1 MTKNSTKFC
10 TCEKAYKE
18 GDMKVKNYDH
28 IIGNYWEPANDFYYL
43 KI

>member
-28 IIGNYWEPANDFYYL
+28 IIGNY
-43 KI
+43 